1 MFLEKKSML
10 SKNVFYLVKF
20 LFKEMF
26 SPFFLKS
33 LKKKKKKKKNLS
45 KKKCFYHVKKCF
57 SKENVS
63 KIFFFI
69 F

>member
-1 MFLEKKSML
+1 MFFLHIKKSVFKMMFLEKKSML

-33 LKKKKKKKKNLS
+33 
-45 KKKCFYHVKKCF
+45 
-57 SKENVS
+57 
-63 KIFFFI
+63 
-69 F
+69 